1 MAEQEKIN
9 VLIVEDDPDFC
20 FLIKDCLKKENDM
33 TVCGTA
39 SSPAQALIL
48 AQAMEPDIVL
58 MDLNLTASNLDGI
71 QAAKMIRI
79 STDAKVLILTAFE
92 NPQIITDACRRS
104 FASGYIFKSQFSLL
118 LETIRKTAGGHT
130 PQEHLIASL
139 ILSELSPAEYSIFE
153 LLMGKDLKLQSS
165 PKTIAN
171 QKNNLLKK
179 LGLANQSELIHIFKG
194 LTY

>member
-1 MAEQEKIN
+1 MIKENKVKI
-9 VLIVEDDPDFC
+9 LIVEDDPDFC
-20 FLIKDCLKKENDM
+20 FLIKDSLKKENDM
-33 TVCGTA
+33 EVCGTA
-39 SSPAQALIL
+39 SAPDQALVLAQALSP
-48 AQAMEPDIVL
+48 EIVL
-58 MDLNLTASNLDGI
+58 MDLNLTASSLDGI
-71 QAAKMIRI
+71 QAAKNIRLK
-79 STDAKVLILTAFE
+79 TDARVIILTAFE
-92 NPQIITDACRRS
+92 NPQIITEACRRS

-118 LETIRKTAGGHT
+118 TETIRKTAGGRT

-139 ILSELSPAEYSIFE
+139 ILSELSPAEYSVFE

-179 LGLANQSELIHIFKG
+179 LGLSNQSELIHIFKG